1 LREST
6 DKRQRILE
14 AARAR
19 FRYYGVQKTTM
30 QEIARD
36 AKVAVGTV
44 YLYFK
49 NKDDLL
55 VAGTEEFVRMHRDS
69 AERIL
74 SSRQPADRKLL
85 DYVVSRFRVT
95 EEIRTGPRHAA
106 ELARAVLRVRPDR
119 ITEEGEMMAGTI
131 VQILQEGCAQGL
143 FYIQNPEADTEIF
156 LFSIAYFYPN
166 ALMELMR
173 IPTES
178 ELVKV
183 VDWFLGV
190 WKRKQ

>member
-1 LREST
+1 MPEPK

-55 VAGTEEFVRMHRDS
+55 VAGTEEFVRMHRDA

-74 SSRQPADRKLL
+74 ASKQPADRKLRE
-85 DYVVSRFRVT
+85 YVVSRFRVT

-119 ITEEGEMMAGTI
+119 IAEEGEMMAGTI
-131 VQILQEGCAQGL
+131 LRILQEGCAQG
-143 FYIQNPEADTEIF
+143 FFRIPDPQGDTKVF
-156 LFSIAYFYPN
+156 LYSIAYFYPN
-166 ALMELMR
+166 ALMELTR
-173 IPTES
+173 VPTES
-178 ELVKV
+178 ELIQV

-190 WKRKQ
+190 WKR